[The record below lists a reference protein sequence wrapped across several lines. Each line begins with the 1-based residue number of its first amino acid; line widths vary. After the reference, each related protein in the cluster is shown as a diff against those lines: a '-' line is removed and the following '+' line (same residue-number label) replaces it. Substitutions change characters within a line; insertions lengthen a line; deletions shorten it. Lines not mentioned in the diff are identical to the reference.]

1 MPLRPASRLPE
12 RFNRPVSRATQRLME
27 RRHRTPFRSRAAGQ
41 WRRWSRALERGAGSW
56 RRAIVR
62 WSLVTLAALLL
73 LAGGIVVF
81 SPIGRIQEVRVTR
94 TDPRLDIEG
103 VLHVLSPLFGRSLV
117 TVSVREV
124 RTLLEAE
131 IGDIKSVTVSKHY
144 PSQFLVRI
152 ELDPL
157 VARTRIV
164 LPEEDPLTLS
174 ASGDVLGALTDR
186 GVFEASPPGRGD
198 AALPLLFVVDWG
210 VKPQPA
216 AGPLFST
223 EFLGRMEEAAETLQS
238 QFGHEVRR
246 RIVYVR
252 AQEFHLTVNGT
263 SLWFDMRSPLEEQLL
278 RYRTFLRSV
287 GLANAKQYVDLRLA
301 DRVVYR

>member
-1 MPLRPASRLPE
+1 MA
-12 RFNRPVSRATQRLME
+12 
-27 RRHRTPFRSRAAGQ
+27 
-41 WRRWSRALERGAGSW
+41 
-56 RRAIVR
+56 
-62 WSLVTLAALLL
+62 L

-103 VLHVLSPLFGRSLV
+103 VLRLLSPLFGRSLV
-117 TVSVREV
+117 TVSGREV

-131 IGDIKSVTVSKHY
+131 IGDITSVTVNKHY
-144 PSQFLVRI
+144 PSQLLVRI

-164 LPEEDPLTLS
+164 SPEEDALTLS
-174 ASGDVLGALTDR
+174 ASGGVLGALTDR
-186 GVFEASPPGRGD
+186 GVFEAAPPGRGD

-216 AGPLFST
+216 AGPLFSM
-223 EFLGRMEEAAETLQS
+223 EFLGRMKEAAETLQS
-238 QFGHEVRR
+238 QFGQEVRR

-263 SLWFDMRSPLEEQLL
+263 SLWFDMRSSLEEQLL